1 MAATGRNRRR
11 RLTERIDRARAR
23 LELYERREA
32 EILSGG
38 VQSYGIGS
46 RNLSR
51 YQADL
56 AEVRSA
62 IDELIEEIDGL
73 EAQLA
78 GDAVRAAFAVV
89 PMDF

>member
-1 MAATGRNRRR
+1 MATTRRR
-11 RLTERIDRARAR
+11 REERLNEKIEKARAR

-56 AEVRSA
+56 AEVRRA
-62 IDELIEEIDGL
+62 IDELTEEIDGL

>member
-1 MAATGRNRRR
+1 MATTKQRRER
-11 RLTERIDRARAR
+11 RLTERIAKARAR

-38 VQSYGIGS
+38 EQSYGIGS

-56 AEVRSA
+56 AEVRRA
-62 IDELIEEIDGL
+62 IDELTEEIDGL

>member
-1 MAATGRNRRR
+1 MATTRRR
-11 RLTERIDRARAR
+11 REKRLAEKIEKARAR

-56 AEVRSA
+56 AEVRRA
-62 IDELIEEIDGL
+62 IGELTEEIDGL

>member
-1 MAATGRNRRR
+1 MATTKQRRER
-11 RLTERIDRARAR
+11 RLTERIAKARAR

-56 AEVRSA
+56 AEVRRA
-62 IDELIEEIDGL
+62 IDELTEEIDGL

-78 GDAVRAAFAVV
+78 GDVVRAAFAVV